1 MPVISKAGDYL
12 DTVKKYTGIFLNIA
26 VPLVITSLI
35 WFVGPKIIVFFLPF
49 VIGLVIALAAAPLVR
64 FLERRVKLMRRFTS
78 MAIIVGAL
86 ALIVLLLWLILSNL
100 IREGYRFL
108 QDAPALLDSMGEE
121 LRHTIMKLQQILKVL
136 PDDVHQSIFSGMDNL
151 GKVIS
156 DSISSMSAPA
166 MEVVSSVARS
176 IPDILVDT
184 VVILMSAYF
193 FLADYDKLLEKAKKI
208 MPDMF
213 VRAMAFLKKTSGE
226 IVGSYFLAQFRI
238 MFVIAVVLAVG
249 LTIAGVSYSGL
260 VAVLIAVLDF
270 LPIFGTGTVL
280 IPWALIKLLNGS
292 YSAAV
297 FLLVLYGLTQ
307 LIRQLIQPKLI
318 GDTMGMNPLLT
329 LLFLY
334 VGYQLGGFT
343 GMILA
348 VPVGMILLEAIR
360 MGAYDSLID
369 GVSAL
374 YHEAVLLME
383 QARCNKKEE

>member
-1 MPVISKAGDYL
+1 M

>member
-193 FLADYDKLLEKAKKI
+193 FLADYDRY
-208 MPDMF
+208 
-213 VRAMAFLKKTSGE
+213 VRRS
-226 IVGSYFLAQFRI
+226 I
-238 MFVIAVVLAVG
+238 
-249 LTIAGVSYSGL
+249 
-260 VAVLIAVLDF
+260 
-270 LPIFGTGTVL
+270 
-280 IPWALIKLLNGS
+280 W
-292 YSAAV
+292 
-297 FLLVLYGLTQ
+297 
-307 LIRQLIQPKLI
+307 
-318 GDTMGMNPLLT
+318 
-329 LLFLY
+329 
-334 VGYQLGGFT
+334 
-343 GMILA
+343 
-348 VPVGMILLEAIR
+348 
-360 MGAYDSLID
+360 
-369 GVSAL
+369 
-374 YHEAVLLME
+374 
-383 QARCNKKEE
+383 

>member
-1 MPVISKAGDYL
+1 M

-49 VIGLVIALAAAPLVR
+49 VIGLVIALVAAPLVR

-136 PDDVHQSIFSGMDNL
+136 PDDVQQSIFSGMDNL

-166 MEVVSSVARS
+166 MEVVGSVARS

-193 FLADYDKLLEKAKKI
+193 FLADYDKLLETAKKI

-260 VAVLIAVLDF
+260 VAVLIAILDF